1 MVEKIKLQNLTTQK
15 IIDLV
20 ADINAFILESVDWS
34 TVDATHSTYK
44 YINQIGVSIVN
55 TALETRTVEIVGYVF
70 GHSTAEL
77 LQNKQFLNNF
87 VNPQQAIRLGY
98 KEYYI
103 DFNPTN
109 SVRYGTTLAE
119 NNNLFCRFIINGI
132 CPQPL
137 FNVDDKLQ
145 IDASTTLPMFHFPL
159 IIPPGGLVFGLK
171 QISSLID
178 VYNSGSVE
186 TGMLI
191 IFKALSSC
199 SGVKLT
205 NASTLEY
212 FEINKTLSAGEVI
225 KINTNVGQKSVIGK
239 TVGNTEQNYYQY
251 KTLDSTWLQLQ
262 PGDNLFR
269 VDATPSTALETS
281 IQFANQYL
289 EVQELD

>member
-1 MVEKIKLQNLTTQK
+1 MVEQIRLQNLTTSK
-15 IIDLV
+15 SIELVNDL
-20 ADINAFILESVDWS
+20 NAFILESVDWS

-55 TALETRTVEIVGYVF
+55 TALETRTVEIIGYVF
-70 GHSTAEL
+70 GQSSAEL
-77 LQNKQFLNNF
+77 LENKKLLNNF
-87 VNPQQAIRLGY
+87 VNPQQAIRLHY
-98 KEYYI
+98 KDYYI
-103 DFNPTN
+103 DFNPSN

-119 NNNLFCRFIINGI
+119 NNNLFCKFIINGI

-205 NASTLEY
+205 NANTLE
-212 FEINKTLSAGEVI
+212 FLEIDKTLSAGEVI
-225 KINTNVGQKSVIGK
+225 KINTNVGQKSIIGK
-239 TVGNTEQNYYQY
+239 TYGGTEQNYYRY
-251 KTLDSTWLQLQ
+251 KTLDSVWLQLQ

-289 EVQELD
+289 EIQELD